1 MALLLYFVV
10 YLLLAFVWRSL
21 VVYKRSGQNP
31 LVLPTRDD
39 AYGYVGRAFKLLI
52 VFVTIVVTLNA
63 LSPSSMSLLSSL
75 NYLLEP
81 IYNQIGWLL
90 LVISLLFL
98 LVAQTQM
105 GNAWRIGIDE
115 KNRTELV
122 SNGLFSLSRNPIF
135 LSMRINLVGLF
146 LVLPNAVTLALVAA
160 GEVLMQVQVRL
171 EEAHLENLH
180 GAKYMEYRSTVR
192 RWL

>member
-39 AYGYVGRAFKLLI
+39 AYGYVGRAFKVLI
-52 VFVTIVVTLNA
+52 VFVTIVVALNA
-63 LSPSSMSLLSSL
+63 LSPSSISLLGSL
-75 NYLLEP
+75 KNLQTP
-81 IYNQIGWLL
+81 IFNQIGWLL

-98 LVAQTQM
+98 LVAQAQM

-180 GAKYMEYRSTVR
+180 GLKYLEYSSTVR